1 MQKTPQNFMPLPSSL
16 LWTEVNVLWSNA
28 TEEVQGAGHQ
38 EESTDWLHQST
49 HLYLKDADPSTL
61 RSAATQTVSTFFRF
75 AETRCNDAL
84 SHLFGWQFLVT
95 LMLYDN
101 NFVPKSLEEDDLGM
115 SVFKDVMST
124 QGKCTWTNELRYSPS
139 DRL

>member
-1 MQKTPQNFMPLPSSL
+1 
-16 LWTEVNVLWSNA
+16 
-28 TEEVQGAGHQ
+28 
-38 EESTDWLHQST
+38 
-49 HLYLKDADPSTL
+49 
-61 RSAATQTVSTFFRF
+61 
-75 AETRCNDAL
+75 
-84 SHLFGWQFLVT
+84 
-95 LMLYDN
+95 MLYDN